1 MGFFNEIGKKTTE
14 ATSKITKETKLKLK
28 INENKNKISDIY
40 EEIGKK
46 VYEKHVREENISI
59 KEELQEECAKIDE
72 LSKEIE
78 EARKEIL
85 QLNNKRQCPNC
96 YAEIEKDAAFCS
108 KCGHKLENIVGAD
121 ASVCHSTEEIPEEK
135 VEDVGVDAS
144 VSPSTEENLEKSED
158 TNE

>member
-1 MGFFNEIGKKTTE
+1 MGFFNEIGKKTSE

-28 INENKNKISDIY
+28 INDNKNKITDIY

-59 KEELQEECAKIDE
+59 KDELLEECSKIDE

-85 QLNNKRQCPNC
+85 KLNNKRQCPKC
-96 YAEIEKDAAFCS
+96 YAEIEKEAAFCS
-108 KCGHKLENIVGAD
+108 KCGQKLENVE
-121 ASVCHSTEEIPEEK
+121 VVEQEK
-135 VEDVGVDAS
+135 V
-144 VSPSTEENLEKSED
+144 PINEENDKEEEES
-158 TNE
+158 TNNE

>member
-1 MGFFNEIGKKTTE
+1 MGFFNEIGKKTSE

-28 INENKNKISDIY
+28 INENKNKISDLY

-59 KEELQEECAKIDE
+59 KEELQEECSKIDV

-85 QLNNKRQCPNC
+85 KLNNKRQCPKC
-96 YAEIEKDAAFCS
+96 YAEIEKEAAFCS
-108 KCGHKLENIVGAD
+108 KCGQKLENVEVVEPEQVPIEEAEEEETK
-121 ASVCHSTEEIPEEK
+121 TEE
-135 VEDVGVDAS
+135 
-144 VSPSTEENLEKSED
+144 TSE
-158 TNE
+158 

>member
-1 MGFFNEIGKKTTE
+1 MGFFNEIGKKTSE

-28 INENKNKISDIY
+28 INENKNKITDIY

-59 KEELQEECAKIDE
+59 KEELQEECSKIDE

-78 EARKEIL
+78 IARKEIL
-85 QLNNKRQCPNC
+85 KLNNKRQCPKC
-96 YAEIEKDAAFCS
+96 YAEIEKEAVFCS
-108 KCGHKLENIVGAD
+108 KCGQKLKNVEIVE
-121 ASVCHSTEEIPEEK
+121 SERVPINEEIHEEEAP
-135 VEDVGVDAS
+135 VE
-144 VSPSTEENLEKSED
+144 E

>member
-28 INENKNKISDIY
+28 INENKNKISDVY

-46 VYEKHVREENISI
+46 VYEKHLREENLSI
-59 KEELQEECAKIDE
+59 KEELQEECEKIDK

-85 QLNNKRQCPNC
+85 KLNNKRQCPEC
-96 YAEIEKDAAFCS
+96 YAEIEKDAVFCS
-108 KCGHKLENIVGAD
+108 KCGHKLENIGV
-121 ASVCHSTEEIPEEK
+121 VKTEQVPEEK
-135 VEDVGVDAS
+135 AEDVV
-144 VSPSTEENLEKSED
+144 EKKTDVSED
-158 TNE
+158 VNE

>member
-28 INENKNKISDIY
+28 INESKNKISDLY

-59 KEELQEECAKIDE
+59 KEELQEECEKIDN

-78 EARKEIL
+78 EARREIL
-85 QLNNKRQCPNC
+85 KLNNKRQCPEC

-108 KCGHKLENIVGAD
+108 KCGHKLEAIEV
-121 ASVCHSTEEIPEEK
+121 VKPEQVPEEK
-135 VEDVGVDAS
+135 VEDIVEEK
-144 VSPSTEENLEKSED
+144 TEASED
-158 TNE
+158 VNE

>member
-28 INENKNKISDIY
+28 INESKNKISDLY

-59 KEELQEECAKIDE
+59 KEELQEECEKIDN

-78 EARKEIL
+78 EARREIL
-85 QLNNKRQCPNC
+85 KLNNKRQCPEC

-108 KCGHKLENIVGAD
+108 KCGHKLETIEV
-121 ASVCHSTEEIPEEK
+121 VKPEQVPEEK
-135 VEDVGVDAS
+135 AEDVV
-144 VSPSTEENLEKSED
+144 EEKTDVSED
-158 TNE
+158 VNENE

>member
-28 INENKNKISDIY
+28 INENKNKISDLY

-59 KEELQEECAKIDE
+59 KEELQEECGKIDE

-108 KCGHKLENIVGAD
+108 KCGHKLETIEV
-121 ASVCHSTEEIPEEK
+121 VETEQMPI
-135 VEDVGVDAS
+135 
-144 VSPSTEENLEKSED
+144 EENSEEVD
-158 TNE
+158 QPVNNE

>member
-1 MGFFNEIGKKTTE
+1 MGFFNEIGKKTSE

-28 INENKNKISDIY
+28 INDNKNKISDIY

-59 KEELQEECAKIDE
+59 KEELQEECSKIDV

-85 QLNNKRQCPNC
+85 RLNNKRQCPGC
-96 YAEIEKDAAFCS
+96 YAEIEKEAAYCS
-108 KCGHKLENIVGAD
+108 KCGQKLENVEIVEPKQ
-121 ASVCHSTEEIPEEK
+121 VPI
-135 VEDVGVDAS
+135 
-144 VSPSTEENLEKSED
+144 EENTEQEDEKKE
-158 TNE
+158 

>member
-59 KEELQEECAKIDE
+59 KEELQEECGKLDE
-72 LSKEIE
+72 LSNEEILVIE
-78 EARKEIL
+78 EDK
-85 QLNNKRQCPNC
+85 
-96 YAEIEKDAAFCS
+96 
-108 KCGHKLENIVGAD
+108 
-121 ASVCHSTEEIPEEK
+121 
-135 VEDVGVDAS
+135 
-144 VSPSTEENLEKSED
+144 
-158 TNE
+158 

>member
-28 INENKNKISDIY
+28 MNDNKNKISDLY

-46 VYEKHVREENISI
+46 VYEKHVREENINI
-59 KEELQEECAKIDE
+59 KEELKEQCEKIDA

-85 QLNNKRQCPNC
+85 KLNKKRQCPKC
-96 YAEIEKDAAFCS
+96 YAEIEEEALFCS
-108 KCGHKLENIVGAD
+108 KCGYKLETVD
-121 ASVCHSTEEIPEEK
+121 VVELEQIPEE
-135 VEDVGVDAS
+135 EI
-144 VSPSTEENLEKSED
+144 EEKSGETED
-158 TNE
+158 INE